1 VFGAIISAIAAGFVI
16 GAAAR
21 FALPGPD
28 PMPFSLTVVIG
39 LAGSL
44 AGGGIAAGIF
54 GGTSHAFDTSS
65 HAFVTLMLELGIAI
79 ALVAAYRRFV
89 QKRPL
94 WGAEAHRFP
103 ERGLGISRMRA
114 RLRQLGIDPDKLP
127 RRGGASP
134 KPNGPGDVAEQLEK
148 LRDLRDR
155 GVLTDEAYEE
165 ARERLRRY

>member
-1 VFGAIISAIAAGFVI
+1 VFGAIISAVAAGFLI

-39 LAGSL
+39 LAGSV
-44 AGGGIAAGIF
+44 AGGGVAAAIF
-54 GGTSHAFDTSS
+54 GGTSHAFDTSG
-65 HAFVTLMLELGIAI
+65 HAFVTLMLELGAAI

-94 WGAEAHRFP
+94 WGPEAHRFP
-103 ERGLGISRMRA
+103 TRGIGIARMRA
-114 RLRQLGIDPDKLP
+114 RLGKLGIDPDRLP
-127 RRGGASP
+127 RRGAAP
-134 KPNGPGDVAEQLEK
+134 PPTDPADVAEELEK
-148 LRDLRDR
+148 LRDLRDK

>member
-1 VFGAIISAIAAGFVI
+1 VFGAIIGAIVSGFVI

-21 FALPGPD
+21 LALPGPD

-54 GGTSHAFDTSS
+54 GAGNTFDTSGR
-65 HAFVTLMLELGIAI
+65 AFATLMLEVGIAI
-79 ALVAAYRRFV
+79 GLVAAYRRFV

-94 WGAEAHRFP
+94 WGPEAYRFP
-103 ERGLGISRMRA
+103 TRGLGLTKMRA
-114 RLRQLGIDPDKLP
+114 RLRQLGVDPDRLG
-127 RRGGASP
+127 R
-134 KPNGPGDVAEQLEK
+134 PGDAPPKDPDEIAEQLEK
-148 LRDLRDR
+148 LRDLRDK
-155 GVLTDEAYEE
+155 GVLTDEDYER